1 MTLSCVK
8 FDDIEFTEFERFDGA
23 FRDIFVEDSKAL
35 SLELHE
41 SSFEA
46 FHKVLEIIENIGEFL
61 KGWGRVHV
69 FYFIKNLSNL
79 KQFLRIR
86 TMTNL
91 NILVIFSGCKCTLAP
106 LCYVPAKHQKYLL
119 III

>member
-23 FRDIFVEDSKAL
+23 FRDIFVEDTKAL

-46 FHKVLEIIENIGEFL
+46 FHKVLEIIENIGASTLQKNSGVARISEGVGQSACFL
-61 KGWGRVHV
+61 
-69 FYFIKNLSNL
+69 FYK
-79 KQFLRIR
+79 K
-86 TMTNL
+86 
-91 NILVIFSGCKCTLAP
+91 P
-106 LCYVPAKHQKYLL
+106 
-119 III
+119 